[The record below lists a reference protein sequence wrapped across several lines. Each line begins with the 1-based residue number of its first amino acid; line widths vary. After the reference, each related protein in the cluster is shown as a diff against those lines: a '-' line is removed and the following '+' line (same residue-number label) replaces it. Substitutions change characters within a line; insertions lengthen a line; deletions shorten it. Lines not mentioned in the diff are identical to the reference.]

1 MFVLKTQTF
10 GRPDDILLILKQD
23 LQVRSIRSQ
32 IRNNLGSFQAKLTPA
47 LLCFGPRCRTA
58 PRRSS
63 KRVAGRP
70 PRAWPSVGQSTA
82 RRRQGRIPVGR
93 PAEALAEEIDEG
105 PDLCRQLTVG

>member
-58 PRRSS
+58 PSGLPVGHPER
-63 KRVAGRP
+63 GRQSVKA
-70 PRAWPSVGQSTA
+70 PRAGGKAASQ
-82 RRRQGRIPVGR
+82 
-93 PAEALAEEIDEG
+93 
-105 PDLCRQLTVG
+105 